1 MFSIFTI
8 VIYYSKIAKGPV
20 IGWQHV
26 QGEPCLLPACST
38 ALTKGW
44 MDVAKLK
51 QKEKRKNKFT
61 NKTNSPK
68 PINLNVEYTSLIKV
82 HFFTISLILIIL
94 WEN

>member
-1 MFSIFTI
+1 
-8 VIYYSKIAKGPV
+8 
-20 IGWQHV
+20 
-26 QGEPCLLPACST
+26 
-38 ALTKGW
+38 

-51 QKEKRKNKFT
+51 QKEKRKNKLT

-68 PINLNVEYTSLIKV
+68 PINLNVEYTSLNKV